1 MSEAWGALCQGLSRG
16 REHLGVRRLLTFGL
30 AWLVAAVVAT
40 TVAWQ
45 GVGLVGDQVTDDRPA
60 TLTASD
66 VDAALA
72 AGAEGTTTDPTAS
85 SVPGAPSTTGPATT
99 AAPADSGSPPETRS
113 YALTGG
119 SAALRFSPEGV
130 SVVFATP
137 NPGYSVRSDSTDGG
151 GWRVEFDGDAGRS
164 RVEGWWDGGPQDRV
178 DDDGSDDGDDDDGS
192 GGSGDD
198 GPGG

>member
-1 MSEAWGALCQGLSRG
+1 M
-16 REHLGVRRLLTFGL
+16 RRLLTFGL

-60 TLTASD
+60 TLTASE
-66 VDAALA
+66 VEAALA
-72 AGAEGTTTDPTAS
+72 AGAEGTTTGPTAS
-85 SVPGAPSTTGPATT
+85 PSPGHRRTTGPTTT
-99 AAPADSGSPPETRS
+99 AAPAAPGPPPETRS
-113 YALTGG
+113 VRAHRGVG
-119 SAALRFSPEGV
+119 RAALHPDGV

-137 NPGYSVRSDSTDGG
+137 NPGYQVRSEPTDGG

-178 DDDGSDDGDDDDGS
+178 DDDGADTATTTGRADPATTAGRLN
-192 GGSGDD
+192 
-198 GPGG
+198 